1 MSEFKSVFVFSPHG
15 YFLAI
20 PLLSSFPSQGFQ
32 GLDTED
38 VGLRS
43 AGLETMILAHLCF
56 APGDSQHYRSL
67 GGDAS
72 FVTIPRG
79 IPILLHT
86 LSVLLLLPFSLNN
99 SRTISLKLMMLFNN

>member
-43 AGLETMILAHLCF
+43 AGLETMILAQLCF
-56 APGDSQHYRSL
+56 APCDSQHYRSL
-67 GGDAS
+67 GDDAS
-72 FVTIPRG
+72 FVTISRG

-99 SRTISLKLMMLFNN
+99 NRTISLKLMMLFNS